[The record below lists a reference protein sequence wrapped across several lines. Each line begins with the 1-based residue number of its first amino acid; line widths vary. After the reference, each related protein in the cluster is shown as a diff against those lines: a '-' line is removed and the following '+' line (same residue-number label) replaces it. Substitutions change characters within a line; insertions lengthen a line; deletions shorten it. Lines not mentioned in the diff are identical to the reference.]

1 VAPGWTLVPSV
12 GAASSWDNNV
22 ALTSPQR
29 GELKDQVTTAFS
41 SLSTQYRGRRG
52 DFLLEYRGMYDF
64 YRRYTEFNA
73 PDHRVR
79 LNAQRRFTR
88 TVTGF
93 VRNAFSLT
101 PTTEVPFS
109 DTGLLTLNRR
119 TTSTNDFAAGL
130 DLTPWRRTMITTAY
144 GNQWIDLARD
154 QDVQPLLRGGYL
166 HRGDVTLRRQIWPR
180 AALGAAYSTQFATV
194 SGGMESFEI
203 QRAEALLDVA
213 LGPTLTFSGRGGWAW
228 QQAGFTGSQN
238 APSFAAE
245 LRYQGERTRMSIGYE
260 RTYLAS
266 FGFGGT
272 VQNRSFQATLDAP
285 INQRF
290 DVGARAT
297 WRENDPLFATTLN
310 LQGLIVQGTAGVN
323 FVSWLRLETYVASS
337 WQDTQ
342 VAGGRIDRTRAG
354 VRLLTLY
361 PMRLQ

>member
-1 VAPGWTLVPSV
+1 MTIRRFAELAWTRHGPTRYVS
-12 GAASSWDNNV
+12 V
-22 ALTSPQR
+22 ALTPILVALLVPGWWWLACSFGALVGVIIDLRTQA
-29 GELKDQVTTAFS
+29 AFS
-41 SLSTQYRGRRG
+41 KLAGDVESLDDEAIQG
-52 DFLLEYRGMYDF
+52 
-64 YRRYTEFNA
+64 A
-73 PDHRVR
+73 VKDHIHA
-79 LNAQRRFTR
+79 LA
-88 TVTGF
+88 
-93 VRNAFSLT
+93 
-101 PTTEVPFS
+101 
-109 DTGLLTLNRR
+109 
-119 TTSTNDFAAGL
+119 
-130 DLTPWRRTMITTAY
+130 MITAAY

-290 DVGARAT
+290 DVAARAT

-310 LQGLIVQGTAGVN
+310 AAIAVLA
-323 FVSWLRLETYVASS
+323 R
-337 WQDTQ
+337 
-342 VAGGRIDRTRAG
+342 
-354 VRLLTLY
+354 
-361 PMRLQ
+361 